1 MMSNAIE
8 NLFFIR
14 WSRAS
19 KSKGAKCVF
28 VHMTYFAIKVIE
40 KNYFRNECVD

>member
-1 MMSNAIE
+1 MRLRTYFSLGE
-8 NLFFIR
+8 
-14 WSRAS
+14 SRAS